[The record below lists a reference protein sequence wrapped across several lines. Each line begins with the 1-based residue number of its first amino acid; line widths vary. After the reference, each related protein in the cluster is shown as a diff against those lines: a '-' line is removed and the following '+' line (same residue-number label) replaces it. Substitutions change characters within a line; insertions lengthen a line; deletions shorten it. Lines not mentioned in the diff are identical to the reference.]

1 MYVKYVNSFDLSL
14 PNQCQIG
21 MFNLIKA
28 WSFWL
33 PFSFIYPFWLND
45 QLTPSQK

>member
-33 PFSFIYPFWLND
+33 PFFFYLSL
-45 QLTPSQK
+45 LTKWPIDT